1 MGASIPSLKIM
12 FQSLLSTKPW
22 LRDPDVINIPWR
34 TEIEAPKNEHLT
46 FGFMQHDG
54 IVQPHAP
61 ITRALQIVAEALKA
75 KGHKA
80 HRILANRKD
89 FGLTFLR

>member
-34 TEIEAPKNEHLT
+34 TEIEVPKDEPLT
-46 FGFMQHDG
+46 FGFMQHDS
-54 IVQPHAP
+54 IVQPHPP
-61 ITRALQIVAEALKA
+61 IARALQIVAEALKA
-75 KGHKA
+75 KGHNA
-80 HRILANRKD
+80 CELLLLVRIL
-89 FGLTFLR
+89 GLTFLR